1 MIKKFELFENN
12 KFKRYSTSY
21 SYGGNIPE
29 LTEEELNQLNEVEND
44 KDRLLQEY
52 DIVVR
57 IRKKGLPFIDI
68 YRKDSPQMPRG
79 VYDVHRKKFT
89 MFFRGNTLLEQYIS
103 FDSETFYDELDEV
116 DYILMTD

>member
-79 VYDVHRKKFT
+79 VYDVHMKKFT
-89 MFFRGNTLLEQYIS
+89 MFFRGNTLLEPVKENNYIFS
-103 FDSETFYDELDEV
+103 V
-116 DYILMTD
+116 V